1 MKTIC
6 LTIFYPANLYHNFKE
21 LMHNINS
28 HYIYYAASTMLGKN
42 LVCLAPP
49 EDSPFEYKNL
59 LVTLRSSDFF
69 VPANLKEYLSNPDSS
84 YELTKP
90 DGKVLYR
97 TGNKKNVSKEK
108 CKYDRYPNV
117 DLWFDENN
125 LVIYAELDNKDD
137 DAILAI
143 EAVMA
148 WINQKG
154 FDYEIA
160 YLDHS
165 FDEKM
170 YRVRLKTKEIKK
182 EAPLKPLLQ
191 FEPRKKP
198 TN

>member
-1 MKTIC
+1 MMKTIC

-28 HYIYYAASTMLGKN
+28 YYIYYAASTMLGKN

-97 TGNKKNVSKEK
+97 TGSKKYVSKEN
-108 CKYDRYPNV
+108 C
-117 DLWFDENN
+117 
-125 LVIYAELDNKDD
+125 
-137 DAILAI
+137 
-143 EAVMA
+143 
-148 WINQKG
+148 
-154 FDYEIA
+154 
-160 YLDHS
+160 
-165 FDEKM
+165 
-170 YRVRLKTKEIKK
+170 
-182 EAPLKPLLQ
+182 
-191 FEPRKKP
+191 
-198 TN
+198 